1 MMNLKENLPRFSNLD
16 IAQFPKKLEQ
26 MLQQHLE
33 KITTLLKNSTFNWSN
48 LMQPLDIMADELE
61 QYWSPIAHL
70 HAVTNTPALRDC
82 YQACLPQLTAYS
94 SAISQNKALYEAIQS
109 IDITA
114 LDATQKKIIQDQSR
128 DFKLSGVHLPP
139 EQKKRF
145 EVINLRLAT
154 LSNQFDNHV
163 LDATQAF
170 QYLVTDEK
178 RLQGLPTHTIE
189 QARQLAIEK
198 NQSGWLLTLETP
210 CYIAI
215 MTHADN
221 RALRETF
228 YQAYA
233 TRASDQ
239 GPHAGQYDNTAIIE
253 ETLALRHEKAQI
265 TGFAHYADRSIAT
278 KMANTSQEVLSFLEQ
293 LHERSYAQAKQEFAD
308 LERFSKTVG
317 HTEKLEPWD
326 IAYYSEKK
334 KQQEFSISEEMLRP
348 YFPLPQVMTGLF
360 EIIQRLYGM
369 KVSVLSDV
377 DTWHADVLVYQIHD
391 ENNTLR
397 GCLYMDLFA
406 RPNKRGGA
414 WMDSCRS
421 RYRLPDDQIQTPI
434 AFLTCNFTNPVGN
447 APAILS
453 PEEVT
458 TLFHEFGHCLH
469 HLLTQV
475 DYLSASG
482 IGGVEWDAVEL
493 PSQFFENW
501 CWVEESVH
509 LLSSHV
515 DTKEPIPTHLMTQ
528 MLAAKNFQSAMQL
541 ARQLEFSLFDFRI
554 HLEHNPQQPEQFK
567 TIVADV
573 RKKVSVVPFVDY
585 NRFAHSFSHIF
596 AGGYAAGYYSY
607 KWAEVLSSDA
617 FGRFLE
623 EGVLNPQTGRD
634 FLHCI
639 LEVGSSQTA
648 AAAYQHFRGRMP
660 SIDALLKQD
669 GIIK

>member
-1 MMNLKENLPRFSNLD
+1 MMNSIKDLPHFSNID
-16 IAQFPKKLEQ
+16 TTQVPQQLEK
-26 MLQQHLE
+26 MLQRHLAQ
-33 KITTLLKNSTFNWSN
+33 ITTLLTNKTFNWSN
-48 LMQPLDIMADELE
+48 LMQPLDQMADELE

-70 HAVTNTPALRDC
+70 HAVTNTPALRQC

-94 SAISQNKALYEAIQS
+94 SAISQNKALYEAIKS
-109 IDITA
+109 IDTNV
-114 LDATQKKIIQDQSR
+114 LDSTQKKIIHDQRR
-128 DFKLSGVHLPP
+128 DFKLAGVHLPL

-145 EVINLRLAT
+145 ETINLRLAT
-154 LSNQFDNHV
+154 LSNEFDNHV

-170 QYLVTDEK
+170 EYLLTDEK
-178 RLQGLPTHTIE
+178 RLQGLPAHTIE
-189 QARQLAIEK
+189 QARRLAVTK
-198 NQSGWLLTLETP
+198 KQSGWLLTLETP

-215 MTHADN
+215 MTYADD
-221 RALRETF
+221 RALRETM

-239 GPHAGQYDNTAIIE
+239 GPHAGQYDNTAIIQ
-253 ETLALRHEKAQI
+253 ETLALRHEKAKM
-265 TGFAHYADRSIAT
+265 TGFAHYAERSIAT
-278 KMANTSQEVLSFLEQ
+278 KMAKTTQEVLDFLYQ
-293 LHERSYAQAKQEFAD
+293 LHEKSYAQAKQEFAD
-308 LERFSKTVG
+308 LEHFCTTIG
-317 HTEKLEPWD
+317 HTTKLAPWD

-334 KQQEFSISEEMLRP
+334 KQQEFAISEEMLRP
-348 YFPLPQVMTGLF
+348 YFPLARVMTGLF
-360 EIIQRLYGM
+360 QIIHQLYGIR
-369 KVSVLSDV
+369 VEALSSV
-377 DTWHADVLVYQIHD
+377 DTWHPDVRVYQIHD
-391 ENNTLR
+391 ENNKLR
-397 GCLYMDLFA
+397 GYLYMDLFA
-406 RPNKRGGA
+406 RPNKRSGA

-421 RYRLPDDQIQTPI
+421 RYRLPDGQIQTPI
-434 AFLTCNFTNPVGN
+434 AFLTCNFTNPVGE
-447 APAILS
+447 APATLS

-501 CWVEESVH
+501 CWAEESVH

-515 DTKEPIPTHLMTQ
+515 DTQEPIPTHLMTQ

-541 ARQLEFSLFDFRI
+541 ARQLEFALFDFRI
-554 HLEHNPQQPEQFK
+554 HLECDPKNPEQFK
-567 TIVADV
+567 NIIADV
-573 RKKVSVVPFVDY
+573 RKKISVVPFVDY

-623 EGVLNPQTGRD
+623 EGVLNPKTGRD

-648 AAAYQHFRGRMP
+648 AEAYQKFRGRMP
-660 SIDALLKQD
+660 SIDALLRQD